1 MLEEIIKE
9 RNRKLEKY
17 KEFADPYP
25 VEVKRNFLIGYV
37 LSKFRELAK
46 SKKKISLVGRLF
58 GWRDQGKIIF
68 GDLKD
73 ESGKIQIVLNEA
85 ETKNFKLFKETVDIG
100 DFLEVRGTPF
110 KTKKGE
116 KSIKVFEIRI
126 IAKSLRPLPSQW
138 YGLTDVETR
147 LRKRYLDILLDPSV
161 KKLFERK
168 SVFWSEIR
176 EILKKEGFLEVETPV
191 FELLPGGADAE
202 PFITHHNALNEDF
215 YLRISLELPLKK
227 LLVAGYEKVFE
238 IGRVFRNEGIDREH
252 LQDYT
257 QMECYAAYWDYD
269 KMMALV
275 EKMYKKVVKKTTGGF
290 KTKFG
295 NKIIDWG
302 KKWQKIDYFE
312 VFKKEVKID
321 LNRTNHKELVDKILS
336 LDLGFNKDELS
347 ILGKGRLIDLIF
359 KKVIRHKIIQP
370 VFIVGQPIEISPL
383 AKSEPNNPLKAR
395 RFQVL
400 AAGTEVG
407 NGWAELNDP
416 LEQRRRF
423 EEQMKLR
430 EQGDKEAQWLDED
443 FLEALEYGMPPAA
456 GFGMSERLFA
466 ILMDKPIRETV
477 FFPLMR
483 REKNKLI

>member
-17 KEFADPYP
+17 KQFADPYP
-25 VEVKRNFLIGYV
+25 AAVKRSILIGS
-37 LSKFRELAK
+37 LLKKFNELIK
-46 SKKKISLVGRLF
+46 NKKKITVVGRLF
-58 GWRDQGKIIF
+58 AWRDQGKIIF

-73 ESGKIQIVLNEA
+73 ESGKIQIILSEA

-100 DFLEVRGTPF
+100 DFLEVEGLLF
-110 KTKKGE
+110 KTKRGE
-116 KSIKVFEIRI
+116 KSIKVSQIRI

-147 LRKRYLDILLDPSV
+147 LRKRYLDILLDPLV
-161 KKLFERK
+161 KKIFEQK

-176 EILKKEGFLEVETPV
+176 ETLKKEGFLEVETPV

-202 PFITHHNALNEDF
+202 PFVTHHNALDEDF

-227 LLVAGYEKVFE
+227 LLVGGYEKVFE

-269 KMMALV
+269 KMMAFV
-275 EKMYKKVVKKTTGGF
+275 EKMYKKVIKKTIGSL
-290 KTKFG
+290 KTTFG
-295 NKIIDWG
+295 DKIIDWG

-312 VFKKEVKID
+312 IFEKETKID
-321 LNRTNHKELVDKILS
+321 LSKASYEQLIQKVIS
-336 LDLGFNKDELS
+336 LDLNLKKEELL

-359 KKVIRHKIIQP
+359 KKVIRPKLIQP
-370 VFIVGQPIEISPL
+370 VFVIGHPIEISPL
-383 AKSEPNNPLKAR
+383 AKTEPNNTSKVR
-395 RFQVL
+395 RFQIL

-407 NGWAELNDP
+407 NGWSELNDP

-430 EQGDKEAQWLDED
+430 EKGDKEAKWLDED
-443 FLEALEYGMPPAA
+443 YLEAMEYGMPPAA

-483 REKNKLI
+483 KEKNK